1 MNLKGEIELRAMQLE
16 ASTERAQY
24 VMRCIHELQV
34 DHLAKR
40 LRRSQ
45 RWADTLFWIA
55 MVLLF
60 GNVVL
65 LWALLN

>member
-1 MNLKGEIELRAMQLE
+1 MNWKDEIELRAMQFE

-24 VMRCIHELQV
+24 VMRCIHEPQA

-60 GNVVL
+60 GNVAL